1 LHKTLKINN
10 LQRPTFKLNRFNL
23 RKNYLLNVFCV
34 LLCLSVSGQNLP
46 ETYKDST
53 QKVAKAAS
61 EALGNYDFNK
71 SIQQSLYLIDLAS
84 KKDDHYQLNHGYN
97 LLGIT
102 YEILEDTIRAK
113 ENYTKALE
121 YAKASENDTLL
132 WYAYNNLGNIYSSN
146 KKTVTKGFTY
156 YHKAIEIAS
165 KNPDQSQVLV
175 PVVNIAW
182 TLLENGMED
191 RAFPYL
197 EKASRLFNEDVTSAA
212 ESNLN
217 ALYGMY
223 YSAKKNYDL
232 SKEYFQ
238 KGISI
243 AEKDSLIV
251 EASFAYEEFAKMLQ
265 NSGSSEEAYAALNQ
279 HQEFREKIFAREKE
293 LQREAVY
300 ERFQTEEF
308 KKDLQTARQEQL
320 YKDEVIK
327 KTQQLS
333 FIMVISLVV
342 MFFFLVLL
350 FRNNRIR
357 KRLIGQL
364 RDKNIELKSAKDEAE
379 RLSNLK
385 TRFFSTV
392 SHELRTP
399 LYGVVGLASLL
410 LEENR
415 NKEQEKDLRS
425 LKFSADY
432 LLALINDVLQMNKM
446 ESNLVHLENSNFN
459 VNELFQGIIKTFE
472 TTRNNKNIDLELN
485 VDPAIPYLIG
495 DSVRLSQIMMN
506 LFGNAVKF
514 TEKGKVWI
522 KAKNLY
528 CEDGNCRIYFEVG
541 DTGIGIPKNKQ
552 EEIFEEFSQLKIQNL
567 NYQGTGLGL
576 PIVKKLLELFKSEI
590 KLDSV
595 EGEGSIFSFEI
606 LFQQGEENESIKH
619 LSSETSAKLPALRKK
634 ALIVDD
640 NRINQVVT
648 QRILEKR
655 DFECM
660 VAASGEEALRI
671 LKVQHIDVVL
681 MDVNMPGMN
690 GMETTVKLREFNPEV
705 PVIALTAV
713 EVGEMRDEILKA
725 GMNDII
731 NKPYDIPQFFNTIFR
746 NMLQPVA

>member
-1 LHKTLKINN
+1 MA
-10 LQRPTFKLNRFNL
+10 R
-23 RKNYLLNVFCV
+23 
-34 LLCLSVSGQNLP
+34 
-46 ETYKDST
+46 
-53 QKVAKAAS
+53 AAS
-61 EALGNYDFNK
+61 DALGNYDFNK
-71 SIQQSLYLIDLAS
+71 SIEQSLHLIDLAS
-84 KKDDHYQLNHGYN
+84 EKDDYDQLNHGYN

-102 YEILEDTIRAK
+102 YEMLEDTIRAK
-113 ENYTKALE
+113 ENYIKALE
-121 YAKASENDTLL
+121 YAEASKNDTLL

-146 KKTVTKGFTY
+146 KNTVTKGFKY
-156 YHKAIEIAS
+156 YQKAIDIAS
-165 KNPDQSQVLV
+165 RNPDQSQVLV

-182 TLLENGMED
+182 TLLENNMGD

-197 EKASRLFNEDVTSAA
+197 ERASGMFGDEVEAAA

-217 ALYGMY
+217 TLYGMY
-223 YSAKKNYDL
+223 YSGEEKYDI
-232 SKEYFQ
+232 SREYFK

-251 EASFAYEEFAKMLQ
+251 EASFAYEEYAKMLQ
-265 NSGSSEEAYAALNQ
+265 KSGSSGEAYEALNQ
-279 HQEFREKIFAREKE
+279 HQKFREKIFAREKE

-308 KKDLQTARQEQL
+308 KKDLAAARQEQL
-320 YKDEVIK
+320 YKDEVIE

-333 FIMVISLVV
+333 AIMVISLVV
-342 MFFFLVLL
+342 MSFFLVLL

-357 KRLIGQL
+357 TRLIGQL
-364 RDKNIELKSAKDEAE
+364 KDKNIELKSAKDEAE

-446 ESNLVHLENSNFN
+446 ESNLINLENSTFN
-459 VNELFQGIIKTFE
+459 VNELLQGIVKTFD
-472 TTRNNKNIDLELN
+472 TTRNNKSVNIELD
-485 VDPAIPYLIG
+485 VDPEIPYLVG
-495 DSVRLSQIMMN
+495 DTLRLSQIMMN
-506 LFGNAVKF
+506 LLGNAVKF

-522 KAKNLY
+522 KAKNLF
-528 CEDGNCRIYFEVG
+528 CEDGNCKIYFEVG
-541 DTGIGIPKNKQ
+541 DTGIGIPQNKQ

-567 NYQGTGLGL
+567 SYQGTGLGL
-576 PIVKKLLELFKSEI
+576 PIVKKLLELFNSDI
-590 KLDSV
+590 SLHSI
-595 EGEGSIFSFEI
+595 EGEGSVFSFEI
-606 LFQQGEENESIKH
+606 LFKQGAENESIKH
-619 LSSETSAKLPALRKK
+619 LATEAPSKNPNHLKK
-634 ALIVDD
+634 VLIVDD

-655 DFECM
+655 DFECL
-660 VAASGEEALRI
+660 VAASGEEALEL
-671 LKVQHIDVVL
+671 LKVQHVDVVL

-690 GMETTVKLREFNPEV
+690 GMETTVKIREFNKDI

-713 EVGEMRDEILKA
+713 EVGELKDEILQA

-731 NKPYDIPQFFNTIFR
+731 NKPYDIPQFFDTIFR